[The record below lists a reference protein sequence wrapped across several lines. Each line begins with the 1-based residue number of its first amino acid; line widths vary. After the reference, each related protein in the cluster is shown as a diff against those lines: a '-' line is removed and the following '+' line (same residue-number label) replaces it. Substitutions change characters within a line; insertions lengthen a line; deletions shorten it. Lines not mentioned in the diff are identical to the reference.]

1 MGKEIEKRFF
11 KFDKREVVEKL
22 KALNAK
28 HKGEHVFKV
37 WKFDIPSHMASDI
50 HTLRVRDEGHKRTF
64 TIKKRGKHD
73 KYDTEFEVKIQDPQ
87 EMLKMLE
94 LMNFKLDHYYE
105 KVRDIYKVGTSE
117 VIFDIYP
124 GMPLSMEIESK
135 NVSILKKLMK
145 KLGVKDDEEDKKVD
159 DAFYQKYKIG
169 GNFDSR
175 IQKIQGGYTFK
186 NVFNQSSHLSKEN
199 KKEYKSYVKKQLRD
213 YVSLMKE
220 KENSSN

>member
-11 KFDKREVVEKL
+11 KFDKREVVNKL
-22 KALNAK
+22 NQMNAK

-37 WKFDIPSHMASDI
+37 WKFNIPDSMHSDI
-50 HTLRVRDEGHKRTF
+50 HTLRVRDEGHKKTF
-64 TIKKRGKHD
+64 TIKKRGKGD

-169 GNFDSR
+169 GKFDSR

-186 NVFNQSSHLSKEN
+186 NVYNQSSHLSKEN
-199 KKEYKSYVKKQLRD
+199 KKEFKSYVKKQLRD
-213 YVSLMKE
+213 YVSLIKS
-220 KENSSN
+220 KENENK